1 MTSADILLRLLTA
14 LVLGGLVGYERQAR
28 SKAAGLRTHILVAM
42 GACLYMMVSLMIPV
56 EMQERLGLSSDGG
69 RIAAQVVSGIGFLG
83 AGTILAAQ
91 GTRRIMGLTT
101 AASIWAVAAVGLAAG
116 AGLLFMAAVTALL
129 ILVTLTALR
138 QIDLYLSARHVPPL
152 LELHLT
158 VDEKRFSPE
167 HLRLLLRERAVHL
180 RTFET
185 KPLPGGRAALRL
197 LLEEE
202 EDEPFP
208 LDLMLLPGV
217 EQADVRKQPR
227 RPSGRH
233 P

>member
-1 MTSADILLRLLTA
+1 MSELYRCPRGKSNDFLQFPHLFMRRPQDMSDSGKIKTENTGFRREVLSMTSADILLRLLTA

-101 AASIWAVAAVGLAAG
+101 AASIWAAAV
-116 AGLLFMAAVTALL
+116 
-129 ILVTLTALR
+129 IR
-138 QIDLYLSARHVPPL
+138 
-152 LELHLT
+152 
-158 VDEKRFSPE
+158 
-167 HLRLLLRERAVHL
+167 
-180 RTFET
+180 
-185 KPLPGGRAALRL
+185 
-197 LLEEE
+197 
-202 EDEPFP
+202 
-208 LDLMLLPGV
+208 
-217 EQADVRKQPR
+217 
-227 RPSGRH
+227 
-233 P
+233 